1 MLTMQ
6 DIKNHYFFTEDD
18 AALLRSLQ
26 PVAEANMDRMADE
39 FYDYLLGIP
48 ETATYIKDERF
59 LLKLKKTHRDWFS
72 SLFTGTYD
80 NQYLNTL
87 QRIGTAHVRVG
98 LNAHFVNV
106 AMNVVRHFVVEML
119 QENFP
124 SHEERRRLRAACEKI
139 IDINLDIMSASYQ
152 QEELKKFFLSR
163 RLESQLIKATERF
176 THGLNLV
183 LVLALAGLSLSVV
196 GLFVWDIGHIFQGNV
211 EKGILSAL
219 GSLLILWMM
228 IELMENEVKILK
240 GGRFNILFFIG
251 VIIVAMIREIL
262 ISTLRH
268 DPLTTQAFLAGT
280 LLILGVVYFLVSKSQ
295 QPYTSH

>member
-6 DIKNHYFFTEDD
+6 DIKNHYFFTEED
-18 AALLRSLQ
+18 ATLLRSLQ

-124 SHEERRRLRAACEKI
+124 AHEERRRLRAACEKI

-280 LLILGVVYFLVSKSQ
+280 LLILGVVYFLVSRSQ
-295 QPYTSH
+295 QPYSSH